1 MTTTSTYHHGNLRD
15 TLLATTIT
23 QLAQQHDAAV
33 SLRELARTVG
43 VSVAAVYRHFPSK
56 EALLAEVA
64 AAGFA
69 SLIAKWETELPPP
82 GSLAA
87 EQRFQLLGQQY
98 IEFALA
104 APAHYRLMFEHQ
116 DVRQFP
122 ALQEA
127 AQACFQYV
135 LQTAGAAVREAGLDP
150 RWDKAAASA
159 GWSLGHGYIM
169 LLLSGRLAMADG
181 GDNLSPAMVPRFF
194 QLPVE
199 ALRQASPSGADDSC
213 TTYR

>member
-1 MTTTSTYHHGNLRD
+1 MSNTGTYHHGNLRD
-15 TLLATTIT
+15 TLVAATIA
-23 QLAQQHDAAV
+23 QLAQQQDAAL

-69 SLIAKWETELPPP
+69 SLIAKWETQLPPP
-82 GSLAA
+82 GSLPA

-159 GWSLGHGYIM
+159 GWSLGHGYVM

-181 GDNLSPAMVPRFF
+181 GDDLSPAMVPRFF

-199 ALRQASPSGADDSC
+199 ALRQAALPGG
-213 TTYR
+213 TTAIQSN

>member
-1 MTTTSTYHHGNLRD
+1 MSNTGTYHHGNLRD
-15 TLLATTIT
+15 TLVAATIA
-23 QLAQQHDAAV
+23 QLARQQDPAL

-69 SLIAKWETELPPP
+69 SLIQKWETQLPPP
-82 GSLAA
+82 GSLPA

-135 LQTAGAAVREAGLDP
+135 LQTAAAAVREAGLDA

-159 GWSLGHGYIM
+159 GWSLGHGYVM
-169 LLLSGRLAMADG
+169 LLLSGRLAMTDG
-181 GDNLSPAMVPRFF
+181 GDELSPALVPRFF

-199 ALRQASPSGADDSC
+199 ALRQAALPGGTSVIKSN
-213 TTYR
+213 

>member
-1 MTTTSTYHHGNLRD
+1 MTSTYHHGNLRD
-15 TLLATTIT
+15 TLVAATIA
-23 QLAQQHDAAV
+23 QLAQQHDAAL
-33 SLRELARTVG
+33 SLRELARSVG
-43 VSVAAVYRHFPSK
+43 VSIAAVYRHFPSK

-69 SLIAKWETELPPP
+69 SLIAKWEAELPPP
-82 GSLAA
+82 DSLPA
-87 EQRFQLLGQQY
+87 EQRFQLLGQLY

-135 LQTAGAAVREAGLDP
+135 LQTAGAAVREAGLDA

-159 GWSLGHGYIM
+159 GWSLGHGYVM
-169 LLLSGRLAMADG
+169 LLLSGRLAMADS
-181 GDNLSPAMVPRFF
+181 GDELSPAMVPRFF

-199 ALRQASPSGADDSC
+199 ALRQAALPGG
-213 TTYR
+213 TTAIKSN

>member
-1 MTTTSTYHHGNLRD
+1 MTANYHHGNLRD
-15 TLLATTIT
+15 TLIAAAIT
-23 QLAQQHDAAV
+23 QLSQQNDAAL

-43 VSVAAVYRHFPSK
+43 VSIAAVYRHFPSK
-56 EALLAEVA
+56 EALLADVA

-69 SLIAKWETELPPP
+69 AMMAKWEQQLPPAN
-82 GSLAA
+82 SLPA
-87 EQRFQLLGQQY
+87 EQRFQLLGQLY

-127 AQACFQYV
+127 AQACFNYV
-135 LQTAGAAVREAGLDP
+135 LQTAGAAVREAGVDP
-150 RWDKAAASA
+150 RWERAAASA
-159 GWSLGHGYIM
+159 GWSLGHGYVM
-169 LLLSGRLAMADG
+169 LLLSGRLAMTES
-181 GDNLSPAMVPRFF
+181 GDDLSPAMVPRFF

-199 ALRQASPSGADDSC
+199 ALLQQERQP
-213 TTYR
+213 

>member
-1 MTTTSTYHHGNLRD
+1 MTTTNSYHHGNLRD
-15 TLLATTIT
+15 TLVAAALA
-23 QLAQQHDAAV
+23 QLAQQHDAAL

-43 VSVAAVYRHFPSK
+43 VSIAAVYRHFPSK

-69 SLIAKWETELPPP
+69 SLVAAWEAQLPPQ
-82 GSLAA
+82 GSLPA

-122 ALQEA
+122 VLQAA

-135 LQTAGAAVREAGLDP
+135 LQTAGAAVREAGVDP
-150 RWDKAAASA
+150 RWERAAASA
-159 GWSLGHGYIM
+159 GWSLGHGYVM
-169 LLLSGRLAMADG
+169 LLLSGRLAMTDG
-181 GDNLSPAMVPRFF
+181 GDELSPAMVPRFF

-199 ALRQASPSGADDSC
+199 ALQPAPLS
-213 TTYR
+213 

>member
-1 MTTTSTYHHGNLRD
+1 MTTNYHHGNLRD
-15 TLLATTIT
+15 TLIAAAIT
-23 QLAQQHDAAV
+23 QLAQQNDAAL

-43 VSVAAVYRHFPSK
+43 VSIAAVYRHFPSK
-56 EALLAEVA
+56 EALLADVA

-69 SLIAKWETELPPP
+69 AMMAKWEQQLPPAN
-82 GSLAA
+82 SLPA
-87 EQRFQLLGQQY
+87 EQRFQLLGQLY

-127 AQACFQYV
+127 AQACFNYV
-135 LQTAGAAVREAGLDP
+135 LQTAGAAVREAGVDP
-150 RWDKAAASA
+150 RWERAAASA
-159 GWSLGHGYIM
+159 GWSLGHGYVM
-169 LLLSGRLAMADG
+169 LLLSGRLAMADS
-181 GDNLSPAMVPRFF
+181 GDDLSPAMVPRFF

-199 ALRQASPSGADDSC
+199 ALLQQERQP
-213 TTYR
+213 